1 MWSDHADSEYTW
13 VITKKDTAHDIMIQS
28 YEGRI
33 GGPTLPLV
41 RGQQVRDG
49 FLDLKN
55 EQVLEGG
62 H

>member
-1 MWSDHADSEYTW
+1 MQTEYTRA
-13 VITKKDTAHDIMIQS
+13 ITRKDTAHYIMTQS

-33 GGPTLPLV
+33 CGPMLPLA

-49 FLDLKN
+49 FLDLKI